1 LNIKTHNRT
10 MDQSQIAEVVER
22 YLKGEMDSQ
31 EKQAFEEARKNN
43 PELDQAVVE
52 YHFFFEEMVRYGE
65 VRRFKSNLYDTHHTL
80 QENGEIKE
88 LQLTAGTRIINM
100 WNKYRRVVAV
110 AASIAGITTLFIS
123 GMITLFSPN
132 RPIRDIEELRR
143 KVSNL
148 EKQSSN
154 QTAEIKNFK
163 SKIEPGADVKFGGTS
178 FLIDQKGYL
187 VTSAHVLKGANR
199 IYVQSNDGVDYLAEI
214 VKEDLNTDI
223 AILKITD
230 EEFKGNKQLPYGLG
244 KSKNDLAEPVFTMGY
259 PKDEIVYNE
268 GYLSAKSGLQGD
280 TMSFQITIS
289 ANPGNSGGPVFNKNG
304 EVIGILNARQ
314 ASASGVVFAT
324 KAKYIQTLVDEIKN
338 SVKEENI
345 RVKTVST
352 LKGISK
358 PEQARKVQDHIYMV
372 KVVLS

>member
-1 LNIKTHNRT
+1 

-31 EKQAFEEARKNN
+31 EKLAFEEARKNN
-43 PELDQAVVE
+43 PELDQTVVE
-52 YHFFFEEMVRYGE
+52 YHFFLEEMVRYGE
-65 VRRFKSNLYDTHHTL
+65 IRRFKSNLYDTHHTL

-123 GMITLFSPN
+123 GMITLFTPN

-199 IYVQSNDGVDYLAEI
+199 IYVQSNDGIDYLAEI
-214 VKEDLNTDI
+214 VKEDLASDI
-223 AILKITD
+223 AILKIKD
-230 EEFKGNKQLPYGLG
+230 DEFKSPKVLPYGIS
-244 KSKNDLAEPVFTMGY
+244 KSKSDLAEPVFTMGY

-280 TMSFQITIS
+280 TMSFQITIT

-304 EVIGILNARQ
+304 EIIGILNARQ
-314 ASASGVVFAT
+314 ASANGVVFAT
-324 KAKYIQTLVDEIKN
+324 KAKYIQKIVDEVSKDNTKEPIK
-338 SVKEENI
+338 
-345 RVKTVST
+345 VKT
-352 LKGISK
+352 ISNLNGFSK
-358 PEQARKVQDHIYMV
+358 SDQVKKVQDHIYMV

>member
-1 LNIKTHNRT
+1 

-31 EKQAFEEARKNN
+31 EKQAFEEARKNS

-80 QENGEIKE
+80 QENGDIKE
-88 LQLTAGTRIINM
+88 LQLNTGTRIINM
-100 WNKYRRVVAV
+100 WNKYRRVVTV

-148 EKQSSN
+148 EKQSN
-154 QTAEIKNFK
+154 TQTAEIKNFK
-163 SKIEPGADVKFGGTS
+163 SKIEPGADVKYGGTS
-178 FLIDQKGYL
+178 FLIDKKGYL
-187 VTSAHVLKGANR
+187 VTSAHVLKGAAR
-199 IYVQSNDGVDYLAEI
+199 VYVQNNNGVDFLAEI
-214 VKEDLNTDI
+214 IKQDPHTDI
-223 AILKITD
+223 AILKIND
-230 EEFKGNKQLPYGLG
+230 EEYEAPDFLPYGVVR
-244 KSKNDLAEPVFTMGY
+244 SKNELAEPVFTMGY
-259 PKDEIVYNE
+259 PKNEIVYNE

-280 TMSFQITIS
+280 TMSFQITIT

-314 ASASGVVFAT
+314 ASANGVVFAT
-324 KAKYIQTLVDEIKN
+324 KAKYIQTLVEEIKESN
-338 SVKEENI
+338 KEENI
-345 RVKTVST
+345 KVKTASMLNGLT
-352 LKGISK
+352 K
-358 PEQARKVQDHIYMV
+358 PEQVKKVQNHVYMV